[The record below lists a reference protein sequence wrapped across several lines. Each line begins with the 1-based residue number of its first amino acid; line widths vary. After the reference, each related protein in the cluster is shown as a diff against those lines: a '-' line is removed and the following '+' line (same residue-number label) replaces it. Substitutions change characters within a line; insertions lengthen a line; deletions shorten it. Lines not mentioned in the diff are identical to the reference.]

1 MTEPPQA
8 SNVQQARSRGGR
20 PRDPGIDV
28 AIREAALDLL
38 AEKGYEQLTIEAV
51 AERAG
56 SGRSTVYRRW
66 KSKVELVI
74 DALSTMPQEI
84 EEGLDT
90 GSLRGDLALFSERFN
105 RHREREGRTF
115 AIVRGLAAALAQE
128 PELFAAVNEH
138 FIAPRLAGLRAMFE
152 NAVARGEISEG
163 SDLNMLASVI
173 PAFVLHRMFV
183 EGAASDP
190 AFMARVID
198 VVLIPAATTASSPST
213 SGTTPYG
220 DDRTA

>member
-1 MTEPPQA
+1 LTETPQA
-8 SNVQQARSRGGR
+8 SNAKQVRSRGGR
-20 PRDPGIDV
+20 PRDPGLGV

-38 AEKGYEQLTIEAV
+38 AEKGYEQLTIEAI
-51 AERAG
+51 AERTG

-66 KSKVELVI
+66 RSKVELVI
-74 DALSTMPQEI
+74 DALSTLPQEI

-105 RHREREGRTF
+105 RHREREGRTS
-115 AIVRGLAAALAQE
+115 AILRGLAAALPQD

-152 NAVARGEISEG
+152 RAVARGEISEN
-163 SDLNMLASVI
+163 SDLDMLASVI

-183 EGAASDP
+183 EGEASDP

-213 SGTTPYG
+213 
-220 DDRTA
+220 

>member
-1 MTEPPQA
+1 MPKPPQA
-8 SNVQQARSRGGR
+8 SNLQQATSRGGR
-20 PRDPGIDV
+20 PRDPGIDA

-51 AERAG
+51 AGRAG

-74 DALSTMPQEI
+74 DALSTLPQEI

-115 AIVRGLAAALAQE
+115 AIVRGLAAALAQD
-128 PELFAAVNEH
+128 PELFAAVKEH
-138 FIAPRLAGLRAMFE
+138 FIAPRLGGLRAMFE
-152 NAVARGEISEG
+152 HAVARGEISED
-163 SDLNMLASVI
+163 SDLDMLASVI
-173 PAFVLHRMFV
+173 PALVLHRMFV

-190 AFMARVID
+190 AFMTRVID

>member
-1 MTEPPQA
+1 LTETPKA
-8 SNVQQARSRGGR
+8 SNIQQVMSRGGR
-20 PRDPGIDV
+20 PRDPGLDL

-51 AERAG
+51 AERTG

-74 DALSTMPQEI
+74 DALSTLPQEI

-90 GSLRGDLALFSERFN
+90 GSLRGDIALFYERFN
-105 RHREREGRTF
+105 RHREREGRRF
-115 AIVRGLAAALAQE
+115 AILRGLAAALPRD

-152 NAVARGEISEG
+152 RAVARREISEN
-163 SDLNMLASVI
+163 SDLDMLASVI

-198 VVLIPAATTASSPST
+198 VVLIPAATTASSPNT
-213 SGTTPYG
+213 SARTSHG

>member
-1 MTEPPQA
+1 MADPPQA
-8 SNVQQARSRGGR
+8 SNLQQATSRGGR
-20 PRDPGIDV
+20 PRDPGIDA

-51 AERAG
+51 AGRTG

-74 DALSTMPQEI
+74 DALSTLPQEI

-115 AIVRGLAAALAQE
+115 AIVRGLAAALAQD
-128 PELFAAVNEH
+128 PELFAAVKEH
-138 FIAPRLAGLRAMFE
+138 FIAPRLGGLRAMFE
-152 NAVARGEISEG
+152 HAVARGEISED
-163 SDLNMLASVI
+163 SDLDMLASVI
-173 PAFVLHRMFV
+173 PALVLHRMFV

-190 AFMARVID
+190 AFMTRVID

>member
-1 MTEPPQA
+1 M
-8 SNVQQARSRGGR
+8 
-20 PRDPGIDV
+20 
-28 AIREAALDLL
+28 DLL

-74 DALSTMPQEI
+74 DAMSTLPQEI

-90 GSLRGDLALFSERFN
+90 GSLRGDLALFSERFTRN
-105 RHREREGRTF
+105 RKRERRTF
-115 AIVRGLAAALAQE
+115 AILRGLAAAFPRD
-128 PELFAAVNEH
+128 PELFAAVKEH
-138 FIAPRLAGLRAMFE
+138 FIEPRLAGLRAMFE
-152 NAVARGEISEG
+152 RAVARGEISEN
-163 SDLNMLASVI
+163 SDLDMLASVI

-183 EGAASDP
+183 EGAPSDP

-198 VVLIPAATTASSPST
+198 VVLIPAATTASAPNT
-213 SGTTPYG
+213 AARTPRG
-220 DDRTA
+220 Q